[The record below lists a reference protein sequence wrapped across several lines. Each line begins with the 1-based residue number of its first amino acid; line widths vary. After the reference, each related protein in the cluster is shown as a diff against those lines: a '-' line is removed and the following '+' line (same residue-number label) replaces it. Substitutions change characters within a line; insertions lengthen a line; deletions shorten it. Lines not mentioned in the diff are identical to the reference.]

1 MFYFLNLHSTFPYLS
16 IFLTLSSPPFT
27 CMKGPHLKI
36 FLFYLCNLMDD
47 VQEGG
52 MDLIHPAG
60 GGLSG
65 GGEGVRRDENTPPPA
80 RLILGDEA
88 SEQAEGRKVF

>member
-1 MFYFLNLHSTFPYLS
+1 
-16 IFLTLSSPPFT
+16 
-27 CMKGPHLKI
+27 
-36 FLFYLCNLMDD
+36 MDD

-65 GGEGVRRDENTPPPA
+65 GSGGGEGGRRDENTPPPA